1 MPKPVEIPGVGRFEF
16 PDSMSMDDIAAVI
29 ERDVAPMVRERKQ
42 KREGMVAEQ
51 RALEAEPEPSVAA
64 MTAEGFGNRVVE
76 FGKGVV
82 RGTAEAAI
90 AVPEAIGVGSAA
102 LASAT
107 GVGESDPNKLA
118 TYNFAQGARKALDAV
133 MPMDPELA
141 DEFVTG
147 KLSQGFGAMLGMGGV
162 STLAT
167 KGTMAIG
174 KKGTELAMQS
184 AAKRAMTIAG
194 AETGAAL
201 GGAEGYRR
209 ALRAGSTPEE
219 AFTSF
224 FLNSLVG
231 TTESITLGKLFTRAD
246 KALGGE
252 LKSLL
257 LTSGKEAG
265 QEGFQ
270 ATMAN
275 VIAKYATPEEV
286 EVMKG
291 VAEEAGA
298 GGIVGF
304 MAQALGLKFRPRG
317 KDGIP
322 ILGPNEVIEAFDQS
336 TKSAPL
342 LGTAREGS
350 AFEPSPKGKMATPEA
365 LARANEL
372 QMVSAAAAERPEGMV
387 GPETLGPLTS
397 DKYRR
402 EIIIQADDLLNTF
415 KQAQQRNAERGAGGK
430 MAPGEPAIEGAVPGF
445 AKTAE
450 DKLAGRDVPEIAP
463 GIPEIAPGTPLKAVE
478 DIIRD
483 KLRRKDIKEAVGV
496 LLQVPIETSGK
507 IIDNVLRI
515 KEKSV
520 PLSAGELT
528 IFNELWDATLEK
540 MGAKVSNIPVLG
552 KDDVIEAPPQATA
565 EEIPTLEPDEVIEA
579 PQQGAAAEPR
589 TLNELQEQMRAASP
603 GLIGTA
609 KSEALGALVKGV
621 AAYKGVSPDE
631 YVKSRFAGVV
641 QGGEPSE
648 QALFSRADSKLAAKL
663 DSEETVTVYR
673 AMQLIDGKLY
683 PPMSAKVEGQLRE
696 PTEIGVW
703 EKADERPEL
712 ATEDG
717 MFKLDK
723 GNKTSVPA
731 RYNPYFHTSRSPLN
745 DQFTSASKRPNLVT
759 VEVEVP
765 KSELTSNYRAEK
777 AKDTVGEKQWNAGPV
792 SGKLPAGEKRK
803 VILSRYA
810 KVVRVIPDSEVAQQ
824 VASMVTKHKLTIPE
838 NVITPSLRAELAK
851 LGVNTTKVLKKDS
864 EGQAKASVEFDD
876 DGKALIRALNATNVA
891 DMAHE
896 LGHVFRRDLS
906 PEDLQVAEQW
916 AGVKDGVWTREAEEK
931 FAVGFERYL
940 ADGYAPTTGM
950 RRVFEQFKQWL
961 GEIYGAIKGSE
972 IDVELSPALRNVLDK
987 LVSTESAPAPS
998 APRGPAGPAEGFK
1011 VVPGAEPNITM
1022 LEGVEF
1028 EVNPERLLS
1037 TPPAIKRADGT
1048 IVVGDGHAKLK
1059 EQLKPLLKAGEKLTG
1074 GYVSS
1079 KTGEFLSLTEVV
1091 RAIEEEKAGDAA
1103 GAAKK
1108 FAVNSPEVKAA
1119 VEETPSVQVLKRQV
1133 AKAEADMLSR
1143 EQDHKA
1149 AQRDQKDLSRNAP
1162 NYSEY
1167 VRRTKTAKTSME
1179 SAKSNVEQAQS
1190 KLDAERARKA
1200 PFVRIELNKAAQPS
1214 AAAAAKKS
1222 KVDAVVDKLQSLKT
1236 PLLPGLGSTPF
1247 PQIARAVWNTA
1258 IDIAIAAV
1266 KAGGSVT
1273 SGINAAIA
1281 HLKKN
1286 ASGYD
1291 EVAVRDHLSMI
1302 VRGEAQAKA
1311 GAAAASV
1318 VSDKPSVGAPI
1329 PAKGEAFREPGP
1341 QIRGKVGDLYSEP
1354 LVERLGRVG
1363 GPVAKTVTRENLEIV
1378 ARAKQLYGEIS
1389 ADFLDTARR
1398 VAGQAFRGG
1407 STWVQGVRKISG
1419 NAGISKFHEIIE
1431 TRAETGNWDHVPPKF
1446 REAAAIWYDA
1456 NMAIGRMAEKAN
1468 PLFKAGG
1475 KVQRILTSY
1484 GYDIVKRGGGK
1495 AWNMW
1500 SEALADVNGKSVDD
1514 TRQFLTKWKTELDKP
1529 GADATHLDKL
1539 AQDFKRQFPKVVTHI
1554 RPAKGMGWHAIVQS
1568 NPFSYLEQAAQRTA
1582 NAVAFREVYPLA
1594 EKEGKYESSGKLEA
1608 TRAAV
1613 QAEIDTNKYGNE
1625 FDNVMKALQ
1634 GHPLDSI
1641 TQWWMAP
1648 DSVTGAAYRAL
1659 GEVTAPMRALMLSA
1673 SAAVNVVETLMGGA
1687 HIFNGYGPAFKAML
1701 RSKTLFAQLKRSGM
1715 LNASIKDFS
1724 FDPSAPIRSL
1734 SRMASNILS
1743 RGFMSEFLN
1752 EFQEFTGASSARIVA
1767 DEIRAGTMSATDKQ
1781 NVISTMRAMGIDT
1794 KSAKEAVEGR
1804 SPKTV
1809 QVFETKAAAFLSSG
1823 NTATAERSRLGASRF
1838 FNSLFWFH
1846 SYPMMKLNQLR
1857 SLYNNLNESVRTG
1870 DKPQQWADAK
1880 KISRYIFGTGL
1891 QGAGTLILMRLLTE
1905 GAAGLETLDK
1915 EAEDDPLAF
1924 VMNSFIQ
1931 GIGGPLALAARLF
1944 ERVGGVQSLASEV
1957 VGSMAP
1963 VGVVGELWDMSVGN
1977 GKYDG
1982 ADFMSKVGLFIRS
1995 KTPAMRLA
2003 KRAVATLGLA
2013 KNSADLDAAISAFR
2027 RWKREEKG
2035 QLKIT
2040 NELKDQEDQAKFRFH
2055 MGKVVEAMKKND
2067 LDAYMKQ
2074 MGAALSIREF
2084 EEMSYKEQ
2092 QKSIS
2097 SSLRSRKLLSKLE
2110 DEDLENLRKRIGD
2123 NAFQRLIDYDDML
2136 EIEAK

>member
-1 MPKPVEIPGVGRFEF
+1 MPKLVEIPGVGRFEF

-133 MPMDPELA
+133 MPMDPEISQ
-141 DEFVTG
+141 EFASGVLPQAIG
-147 KLSQGFGAMLGMGGV
+147 SMLGMGGV

-231 TTESITLGKLFTRAD
+231 TTEAITLGKLFTRAD

-275 VIAKYATPEEV
+275 VIANYATPEEV
-286 EVMKG
+286 GVWEG

-304 MAQALGLKFRPRG
+304 MAQALGLKLRLKG

-336 TKSAPL
+336 TKSDLL

-552 KDDVIEAPPQATA
+552 KDEVIEAPPQPAAT
-565 EEIPTLEPDEVIEA
+565 TVEPIKLGLNRDSVIEPELSKLDDDA
-579 PQQGAAAEPR
+579 FFEYKKSVDDRLDELEKDYDDRVDEFSRGDQQTLAEAQDKYSATENEAFRRGVAQMPPPDLMWELRQVAGKAKSRGKGSDEMARAAIIMDEMERQGATQEDLLSEINFKSYDDAEIFKYD
-589 TLNELQEQMRAASP
+589 L
-603 GLIGTA
+603 
-609 KSEALGALVKGV
+609 EAIR
-621 AAYKGVSPDE
+621 E
-631 YVKSRFAGVV
+631 I
-641 QGGEPSE
+641 
-648 QALFSRADSKLAAKL
+648 SK
-663 DSEETVTVYR
+663 T
-673 AMQLIDGKLY
+673 
-683 PPMSAKVEGQLRE
+683 
-696 PTEIGVW
+696 
-703 EKADERPEL
+703 RP
-712 ATEDG
+712 
-717 MFKLDK
+717 
-723 GNKTSVPA
+723 
-731 RYNPYFHTSRSPLN
+731 
-745 DQFTSASKRPNLVT
+745 
-759 VEVEVP
+759 
-765 KSELTSNYRAEK
+765 K
-777 AKDTVGEKQWNAGPV
+777 AKA
-792 SGKLPAGEKRK
+792 
-803 VILSRYA
+803 
-810 KVVRVIPDSEVAQQ
+810 
-824 VASMVTKHKLTIPE
+824 
-838 NVITPSLRAELAK
+838 
-851 LGVNTTKVLKKDS
+851 
-864 EGQAKASVEFDD
+864 
-876 DGKALIRALNATNVA
+876 
-891 DMAHE
+891 
-896 LGHVFRRDLS
+896 
-906 PEDLQVAEQW
+906 
-916 AGVKDGVWTREAEEK
+916 
-931 FAVGFERYL
+931 
-940 ADGYAPTTGM
+940 
-950 RRVFEQFKQWL
+950 
-961 GEIYGAIKGSE
+961 
-972 IDVELSPALRNVLDK
+972 
-987 LVSTESAPAPS
+987 
-998 APRGPAGPAEGFK
+998 PAGPAEGFK

-1091 RAIEEEKAGDAA
+1091 RAIEEEKAG
-1103 GAAKK
+1103 
-1108 FAVNSPEVKAA
+1108 
-1119 VEETPSVQVLKRQV
+1119 
-1133 AKAEADMLSR
+1133 
-1143 EQDHKA
+1143 
-1149 AQRDQKDLSRNAP
+1149 
-1162 NYSEY
+1162 
-1167 VRRTKTAKTSME
+1167 
-1179 SAKSNVEQAQS
+1179 
-1190 KLDAERARKA
+1190 
-1200 PFVRIELNKAAQPS
+1200 S

-1446 REAAAIWYDA
+1446 RESAAIWYDA

-1514 TRQFLTKWKTELDKP
+1514 TRQFLTDWKTELDKP

-1539 AQDFKRQFPKVVTHI
+1539 AQDFKRHFPKVVTHI

-1734 SRMASNILS
+1734 SRMMSNILS

-1823 NTATAERSRLGASRF
+1823 NMATAERSRLGASRF

-1931 GIGGPLALAARLF
+1931 GMGGPLALAARLF

-1963 VGVVGELWDMSVGN
+1963 VGVVGELWDMSAGN

>member
-1 MPKPVEIPGVGRFEF
+1 MPKLVEIPGVGRFEF

-231 TTESITLGKLFTRAD
+231 TTEAITLGKLFTRAD

-304 MAQALGLKFRPRG
+304 MAQALGLKLRLKG

-336 TKSAPL
+336 TKSDLL

-579 PQQGAAAEPR
+579 
-589 TLNELQEQMRAASP
+589 
-603 GLIGTA
+603 
-609 KSEALGALVKGV
+609 
-621 AAYKGVSPDE
+621 
-631 YVKSRFAGVV
+631 
-641 QGGEPSE
+641 
-648 QALFSRADSKLAAKL
+648 
-663 DSEETVTVYR
+663 
-673 AMQLIDGKLY
+673 
-683 PPMSAKVEGQLRE
+683 
-696 PTEIGVW
+696 
-703 EKADERPEL
+703 
-712 ATEDG
+712 
-717 MFKLDK
+717 
-723 GNKTSVPA
+723 
-731 RYNPYFHTSRSPLN
+731 
-745 DQFTSASKRPNLVT
+745 
-759 VEVEVP
+759 
-765 KSELTSNYRAEK
+765 
-777 AKDTVGEKQWNAGPV
+777 
-792 SGKLPAGEKRK
+792 
-803 VILSRYA
+803 
-810 KVVRVIPDSEVAQQ
+810 
-824 VASMVTKHKLTIPE
+824 
-838 NVITPSLRAELAK
+838 
-851 LGVNTTKVLKKDS
+851 
-864 EGQAKASVEFDD
+864 
-876 DGKALIRALNATNVA
+876 
-891 DMAHE
+891 
-896 LGHVFRRDLS
+896 
-906 PEDLQVAEQW
+906 
-916 AGVKDGVWTREAEEK
+916 
-931 FAVGFERYL
+931 
-940 ADGYAPTTGM
+940 
-950 RRVFEQFKQWL
+950 
-961 GEIYGAIKGSE
+961 
-972 IDVELSPALRNVLDK
+972 
-987 LVSTESAPAPS
+987 
-998 APRGPAGPAEGFK
+998 PAGPAEGFK

-1446 REAAAIWYDA
+1446 RESAAIWYDA

-1734 SRMASNILS
+1734 SRMMSNILS

-1963 VGVVGELWDMSVGN
+1963 VGVVGELWDMAAGN